1 MKPSKFIIATVGVLG
16 ILVAS
21 NMDALAGDAGGS
33 AGLCHRDHQPS
44 GAVTRTGIAGIEVF
58 NFTGFSGDV
67 DVTIQLNHNGK
78 NYFYRKYIAG
88 VPMATPAELVCSVLS
103 SDPAALGTQILT
115 DPNQEFRNPGTKA
128 FFITD
133 RSLKETDF
141 LKEIILGG
149 VHTGRFTG
157 VTEITLYIADANSP

>member
-67 DVTIQLNHNGK
+67 DVTIQLNHQGK
-78 NYFYRKYIAG
+78 NKFYRGHFDG
-88 VPMATPAELVCSVLS
+88 VPMADPFQLVCAVLS
-103 SDPAALGTQILT
+103 SDALGTQILT
-115 DPNQEFRNPGTKA
+115 DLGFNPSTKA

-133 RSLKETDF
+133 KSLKETDF

-157 VTEITLYIADANSP
+157 VAEITLYIADAGL